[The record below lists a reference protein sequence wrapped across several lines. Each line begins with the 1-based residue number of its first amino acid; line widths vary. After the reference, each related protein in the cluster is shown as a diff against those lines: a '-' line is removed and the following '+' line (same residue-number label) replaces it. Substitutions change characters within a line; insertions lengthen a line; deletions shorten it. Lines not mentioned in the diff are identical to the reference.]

1 MAKTFGTHKQ
11 DFDGNIIKKEP
22 EQTKDVVQSCQKY
35 LTNLKQR
42 GYLDFC
48 GDREVE
54 IVLPN
59 KQIFVVYIDDSEK
72 EYLGEGHKVKR
83 VDDLAML
90 IGKYRALTM

>member
-1 MAKTFGTHKQ
+1 MAKTFGTHRQ
-11 DFDGNIIKKEP
+11 DFDGNVIEKEP
-22 EQTKDVVQSCQKY
+22 EQTKSVLEACKKY

-42 GYLDFC
+42 GYLDFY

-54 IVLPN
+54 IALPN

-72 EYLGEGHKVKR
+72 EYSGEGHRVKR